1 MHSVLPKV
9 SELRRR
15 CPALDIQMD
24 GGVNLKTVEA
34 AAGAGANVLVAGSA
48 VFGSTDPAATI
59 AALRGAIT
67 SAKEAK
73 PWLSV
78 QN

>member
-1 MHSVLPKV
+1 M

-15 CPALDIQMD
+15 CPELDIQMD
-24 GGVNLKTVEA
+24 GGVNLKTAEA

-48 VFGSTDPAATI
+48 VFGLADAAATI

-67 SAKEAK
+67 GAKEAK
-73 PWLSV
+73 PWLART
-78 QN
+78 